1 VTEPRLEGRVAI
13 VTGSTKG
20 IGLEIARTFLAHGAR
35 VVVNSRT
42 PKDVESA
49 VEALGKEAP
58 TGRVGGVPG
67 NVGSYA
73 DCEKIVRRSIDL
85 FQGVDILV
93 NNAGISMVA
102 PSLELTPQ
110 DWERTLGIDLS
121 GPFYMSQLAARSMV
135 ERGGGSIV
143 NVASILGLGG
153 LPKRA
158 AYCAS
163 KHGLV
168 GLTKVLA
175 SEWAQY
181 SIRVNTLSPGYIQ
194 TDMDAHDAVVGD
206 YVASDIVGRTPMAR
220 YGTSGEVAKV
230 ALFLAS
236 TDSAYVTGENITV
249 DGGWSAFAGWDR
261 LLGQIK
267 QPDASRR

>member
-20 IGLEIARTFLAHGAR
+20 IGLEIARIFLAHGAR
-35 VVVNSRT
+35 VVINSRK
-42 PKDVESA
+42 PAE
-49 VEALGKEAP
+49 VEATVERLGSDAKSGQVAGAP
-58 TGRVGGVPG
+58 GD
-67 NVGSYA
+67 VGSYA
-73 DCEKIVRRSIDL
+73 DCERIVGRSVDL

-93 NNAGISMVA
+93 NNAGVSMVA
-102 PSLELTPQ
+102 PSLELSPK

-135 ERGGGSIV
+135 KRGGGSIL

-175 SEWAQY
+175 SEWARY
-181 SIRVNTLSPGYIQ
+181 GIRVNTLSPGYIQ
-194 TDMDAHDAVVGD
+194 TDMDVHDAAVGD
-206 YVASDIVGRTPMAR
+206 YAESDIVGRTPMAR
-220 YGTSGEVAKV
+220 YGTSEEVAKV

-236 TDSAYVTGENITV
+236 ADSAYVTGENITV
-249 DGGWSAFAGWDR
+249 DGGWSAYAGWDR
-261 LLGQIK
+261 LLAQINE
-267 QPDASRR
+267 PDASSK